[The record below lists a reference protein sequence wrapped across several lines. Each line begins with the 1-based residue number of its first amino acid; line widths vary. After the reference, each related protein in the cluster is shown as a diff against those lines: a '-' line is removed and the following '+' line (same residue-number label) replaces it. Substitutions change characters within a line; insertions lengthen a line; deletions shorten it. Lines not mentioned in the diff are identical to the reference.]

1 MQVIEWAFILFFVFG
16 GLLFVWFILI
26 GGVLAFCTP
35 KSVIHYAFSPEHYTN
50 GELELVRGFHFVA
63 LIHGVALLTA
73 VTFPKW
79 ATKRQLTEI
88 RSVCSPI
95 FIKLSVT
102 YIYVLW
108 TLTILTVIC
117 CVTALSLS

>member
-1 MQVIEWAFILFFVFG
+1 MQILEWAFILFFVFG
-16 GLLFVWFILI
+16 GLLFVWFILV
-26 GGVLAFCTP
+26 GGALNSFTP
-35 KSVIHYAFSPEHYTN
+35 KRVIQYAFSLEHYRR
-50 GELELVRGFHFVA
+50 GELALVRGFHFVA

-79 ATKRQLTEI
+79 AKKRRLTEI

-108 TLTILTVIC
+108 ILTISVLIC
-117 CVTALSLS
+117 LVTMTILQ